1 MATRLVANPVV
12 SFRLMPLAACSPAMI
27 EDSDSLNGA
36 CSSKMRVIC
45 EERSSISPVYTPK
58 SAWQEWKQ
66 RRRSPV
72 RDITDGVVIG
82 ETVGFDDDEWQI
94 Q

>member
-1 MATRLVANPVV
+1 
-12 SFRLMPLAACSPAMI
+12 
-27 EDSDSLNGA
+27 LNGA

-82 ETVGFDDDEWQI
+82 GTVGVTMTGGGLKRRLGEICGLPQKFGE
-94 Q
+94 

>member
-1 MATRLVANPVV
+1 
-12 SFRLMPLAACSPAMI
+12 
-27 EDSDSLNGA
+27 
-36 CSSKMRVIC
+36 MRVIC